1 MLTES
6 KDEELICLENFNIV
20 MSSYAERGDVNEV
33 LRVMQTIRDFE
44 LKPNHDS
51 YAFAMEVLGKDLHRR
66 KSLNDKSL
74 VHQNIEKASS
84 LLASMEEER
93 VQPSADFVRNYVELL
108 CMGNELNTATE
119 LIQDCLAIDAMKSVI
134 SNKTLYRA
142 AMAHAN
148 VGNMD
153 MAKELAAQTSEVIPV
168 LIRKIKS
175 KEQRFLHLK
184 KVR

>member
-1 MLTES
+1 M
-6 KDEELICLENFNIV
+6 ICLENFNVV

-33 LRVMQTIRDFE
+33 LRVMQTIREFE
-44 LKPNHDS
+44 LKPNQDS

-66 KSLNDKSL
+66 KSLKDKSL

-84 LLASMEEER
+84 LLASMEEEG

-119 LIQDCLAIDAMKSVI
+119 LIQDCLATDAMKSVI

-142 AMAHAN
+142 AMAHAD